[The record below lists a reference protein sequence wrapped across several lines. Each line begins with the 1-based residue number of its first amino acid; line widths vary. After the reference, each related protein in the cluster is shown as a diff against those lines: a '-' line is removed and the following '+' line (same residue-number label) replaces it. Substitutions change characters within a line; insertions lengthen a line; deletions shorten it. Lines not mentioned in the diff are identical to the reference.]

1 MGGECWLG
9 SKYQSSRTGCSIFP
23 AVRPCTGY
31 LASLYYSVLICIMGM
46 FMRIKQLHIT
56 CLEACLAYSASP
68 INVSQQQPWQNQAET
83 LLTTGRSQL
92 ITVQPPTKAP
102 QGPPLAFWAPILSR
116 PAAHAMHGHR
126 ERPGERRLRER
137 ERDNGGNRKHAIASP
152 QKAEC
157 QPTAQDLD
165 SSALSYHQMFVGLEN
180 VTTSLQLFSFICI
193 FDIIII
199 TWSVCIRFYHLGFT
213 RALESSRYGLNPSS
227 AIYSLCNL
235 GNFA

>member
-46 FMRIKQLHIT
+46 FTRIKQLHIT

-116 PAAHAMHGHR
+116 PAARAMHGHR

-137 ERDNGGNRKHAIASP
+137 ERETMVEIENMLLHHHRRQSASP
-152 QKAEC
+152 QLKTWTLVLYLITKC
-157 QPTAQDLD
+157 LQDLKMSQLLCSCFR
-165 SSALSYHQMFVGLEN
+165 SSVYL
-180 VTTSLQLFSFICI
+180 TSL
-193 FDIIII
+193 
-199 TWSVCIRFYHLGFT
+199 
-213 RALESSRYGLNPSS
+213 
-227 AIYSLCNL
+227 
-235 GNFA
+235 